1 MTELELNKLISD
13 CLSSNR
19 QAQFRLYEVFAPK
32 LLPLCKRYAKN
43 EWDAEDILQEGFIK
57 AFRYLHDFRNNG
69 SFEGWMRRIMV
80 TSALNFYKRKKIIY
94 NETELNHSPD
104 FEIPEMVVTTGIF
117 QEELLKMVNDLP
129 NGYKNVFCLNT
140 IEGYSH
146 KEIGEMLNITVNT
159 SKSQLTRARVSL
171 QRKYNKLSDYNSNK
185 PNILQSA

>member
-1 MTELELNKLISD
+1 
-13 CLSSNR
+13 
-19 QAQFRLYEVFAPK
+19 
-32 LLPLCKRYAKN
+32 
-43 EWDAEDILQEGFIK
+43 
-57 AFRYLHDFRNNG
+57 
-69 SFEGWMRRIMV
+69 
-80 TSALNFYKRKKIIY
+80 
-94 NETELNHSPD
+94 
-104 FEIPEMVVTTGIF
+104 
-117 QEELLKMVNDLP
+117 MVNELP